1 MGQFLSLG
9 GLAALVIAGIG
20 VGNGVASY
28 LAGKRPGLA
37 TLKVLGADSGTV
49 ARIYGLQIL
58 AVAAVSIVAG
68 LIVGA
73 LAPAII
79 AAIAGDVLPVKP
91 GIALHPLPLAVIAP
105 SARRTA
111 G

>member
-1 MGQFLSLG
+1 MGQFLSLV

-49 ARIYGLQIL
+49 ARISGLQIL
-58 AVAAVSIVAG
+58 AVAAVSILAG
-68 LIVGA
+68 QIVGA

-79 AAIAGDVLPVKP
+79 GAVGRVDLPVQT
-91 GIALHPLPLAVIAP
+91 GLAIIP
-105 SARRTA
+105 SQKRGRE
-111 G
+111 GQE